1 MNTTLYMGAPRHK
14 DVCQEAAIKLHKE
27 AAEYAGLP
35 YPFDM
40 DEEKYYQQQKVDKY
54 NAYIAGYVSAL
65 TTPVT
70 NTGETNQVDVFAQ
83 TEAYLQEQL

>member
-1 MNTTLYMGAPRHK
+1 MTTFHKRGHYHPNNTPEESYKKVEKA
-14 DVCQEAAIKLHKE
+14 

-65 TTPVT
+65 TTPITKSEEV
-70 NTGETNQVDVFAQ
+70 NVFAQ
-83 TEAYLQEQL
+83 TEKYLEEQL